1 VVYFVLV
8 QRQQPTMVVSAK
20 LCLAPFAFQK
30 SLVFARCKLFF
41 CCSSSSA
48 GIKFSLRR
56 SVGQER
62 RRLLVGWSLAFLQ
75 LIQPCVL
82 HTEQK
87 QERKPFKRSRS
98 AKTHLYQAGER
109 NRASAYKSELARRKA
124 NGGAGGRVF
133 YLSLAGIRRWRAVA
147 KISLINTSRH
157 CMPVRDQIING
168 TGEARPINGCVLL
181 QGKCS
186 QILCCKKRECHV

>member
-1 VVYFVLV
+1 
-8 QRQQPTMVVSAK
+8 
-20 LCLAPFAFQK
+20 
-30 SLVFARCKLFF
+30 
-41 CCSSSSA
+41 
-48 GIKFSLRR
+48 
-56 SVGQER
+56 
-62 RRLLVGWSLAFLQ
+62 
-75 LIQPCVL
+75 VL
-82 HTEQK
+82 HTERASK

-124 NGGAGGRVF
+124 NGGAGGVF

-168 TGEARPINGCVLL
+168 TGDAGPSNGYVLL
-181 QGKCS
+181 Q
-186 QILCCKKRECHV
+186 

>member
-1 VVYFVLV
+1 MQERIFRRSLAHTYIRTQRAEGGWGEAAAVVYFVLV

-41 CCSSSSA
+41 CCSSSA

-124 NGGAGGRVF
+124 NGGAGGSLLLE
-133 YLSLAGIRRWRAVA
+133 LSGHPEVA
-147 KISLINTSRH
+147 R
-157 CMPVRDQIING
+157 
-168 TGEARPINGCVLL
+168 GCED
-181 QGKCS
+181 KS
-186 QILCCKKRECHV
+186 Y